1 MWLLHLRQ
9 HLIDCEG
16 LICYGTNINLVLL
29 NNWNF
34 VVIKRW
40 YEISIVLFS
49 WFEVGNLQW
58 DNLFFVSDRWSTS
71 QFKIEYAFVSSFCWN
86 WVALLLL
93 KFFCL
98 CGFSLLN
105 SWFNAVLLYTYIIF
119 NLLYWILSHLEY
131 QQFLLFFLIL
141 CSYIL
146 WVCLVLHFLN
156 YGCVIFEAIRT
167 KFFLLF
173 PKLQSLFLRN
183 YVSCL
188 SLFVLLAHN

>member
-1 MWLLHLRQ
+1 M
-9 HLIDCEG
+9 I
-16 LICYGTNINLVLL
+16 LL
-29 NNWNF
+29 NNRNF
-34 VVIKRW
+34 VVIKCR

-49 WFEVGNLQW
+49 RFEVWNLQW
-58 DNLFFVSDRWSTS
+58 DNLFLISNRWCTCH
-71 QFKIEYAFVSSFCWN
+71 FKIKDAFVSSLCWN
-86 WVALLLL
+86 RVTLLLL
-93 KFFCL
+93 NFFCL
-98 CGFSLLN
+98 SGFSLLY
-105 SWFNAVLLYTYIIF
+105 SRFNAVLLYTYIIF

-183 YVSCL
+183 YVSCWR
-188 SLFVLLAHN
+188 LFVLLTHN